1 MYFPMADGRKR
12 KGEDRKECSSELS
25 DHWGGSISYLSPF
38 LVLNSLFLLALY
50 TSHPQF
56 LSFTLPPSI
65 LVLPSLPL
73 HLSLSISLSSSLFF
87 EPHVDAEQF
96 LELLNRIAVWWR
108 HTAILCKKTMLRGWD
123 SESKIHDPSQRPDI
137 ECDHWHNRTVRYAL
151 LVCAFCCEWTADSEV
166 DLEPWIQ
173 YPGLRCVW
181 VLRTEW
187 GAWGAERS
195 YIATVTTWSDGIA
208 IAMVNLIRRDRD
220 RDRDRGDCIGSIR
233 ASVCLCP
240 CLSTLLN
247 SALLCCTV
255 LCRAVQCARL
265 YPMLECA
272 RHTKLKSMH
281 SRWVLIAYSSG
292 E

>member
-1 MYFPMADGRKR
+1 MERCTSPWQMEG
-12 KGEDRKECSSELS
+12 KEKEKIGKNILRICQNTEQAAFLISPHSLSLTLSSSSLS
-25 DHWGGSISYLSPF
+25 IHLI
-38 LVLNSLFLLALY
+38 LNFY
-50 TSHPQF
+50 P
-56 LSFTLPPSI
+56 TLPPSI

-220 RDRDRGDCIGSIR
+220 RDRDRGDCRGSIS

-240 CLSTLLN
+240 CLSTLLY
-247 SALLCCTV
+247 SALLGCTV
-255 LCRAVQCARL
+255 LCRAVQC
-265 YPMLECA
+265 
-272 RHTKLKSMH
+272 
-281 SRWVLIAYSSG
+281 VLDCIQCLSVLDTLNLSLRVPA
-292 E
+292 EFW